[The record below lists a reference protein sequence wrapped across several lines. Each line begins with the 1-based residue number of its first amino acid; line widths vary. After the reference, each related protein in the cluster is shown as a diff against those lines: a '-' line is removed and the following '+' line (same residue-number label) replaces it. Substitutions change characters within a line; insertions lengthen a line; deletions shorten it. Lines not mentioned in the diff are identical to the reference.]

1 MANFFR
7 KSDIKKKQVQKRMER
22 QQRREARKK
31 RGPASF
37 EDMIAYVDE
46 YGRITDTPPN
56 PAEREEVKLE
66 DIEVAIP
73 TDEEIAE
80 ELALDGR
87 VKFYNPD
94 KGFGFIKAKEHN
106 DQFFFHISNAP
117 EDIAENDRVTFQL
130 ENSPRGLNAVEVEY
144 V

>member
-31 RGPASF
+31 RGPASY

-56 PAEREEVKLE
+56 PAEREEVKL
-66 DIEVAIP
+66 
-73 TDEEIAE
+73 
-80 ELALDGR
+80 
-87 VKFYNPD
+87 
-94 KGFGFIKAKEHN
+94 
-106 DQFFFHISNAP
+106 
-117 EDIAENDRVTFQL
+117 
-130 ENSPRGLNAVEVEY
+130 
-144 V
+144 